1 VTEHILGLDI
11 STSCTGYCVLSLDG
25 VCVDIGYIRFKQ
37 SQEHFRRVQ
46 EAENYI
52 SKIHR
57 EYNIS
62 KVFIEQNLQAFRSG
76 FSSSKTLVSLARF
89 NGMVSYSCFQIIGV
103 IPEYINVN
111 TARKTVGVK
120 IDRKSDITTKDQVFD
135 WTKRE
140 MPSHVWPVKK
150 LKSGPRKGQEIFDPV
165 CYDMADAYVIAR
177 SGWAS
182 STIS

>member
-1 VTEHILGLDI
+1 MASHILGLDI

-46 EAENYI
+46 EAENCI
-52 SKIHR
+52 SRIHS
-57 EYNIS
+57 EYDIS

-89 NGMVSYSCFQIIGV
+89 NGMVSYSCFQTIGV

-111 TARKTVGVK
+111 TARKTVGLK
-120 IDRKSDITTKDQVFD
+120 IDRKSDRTTKDQVFD
-135 WTKRE
+135 WTKDA
-140 MPSHVWPVKK
+140 MPSHVWPVKR
-150 LKSGPRKGQEIFDPV
+150 LKSGPRKGQDVFDTA

-177 SGWAS
+177 SGLS
-182 STIS
+182 SSIIS